1 MREQAQ
7 LAIEEADVIIFLT
20 DGAEGLTQSDKE
32 MTELLRKSSKNII
45 LAVNKIDDKK
55 HEQRILEF
63 HELGFKDIVPVSAEH
78 NIGIGNLMDT
88 LSNYLPQF
96 KVEELPAD
104 IIKVAVIGRPNVGK
118 SSLVN
123 RLLGKKRLLVSEV
136 LGTTRDSIDTV
147 LEVDSKNL
155 LDAIVEL
162 IRRTSSDLPVDV
174 VKAIKEGLLTEK
186 RNSIAHKTL
195 QMILKNIDIA
205 REKSLPICQDT
216 GTPVFYVK
224 LPYGVSQNGI
234 RNKINRAIKESVH
247 NLYLRPNIVDTLT
260 GKNLG
265 DKTGTGYP
273 VINFEEWKKD
283 YIKVILMLKGG
294 GCENVGTQYAL
305 PDSRVNAGRDLE
317 GVRRCI
323 LDAVHKAQGRGCA
336 PGIIGVCIGGDRV
349 SSYEESK
356 RQLLRRLDD
365 RNENPV
371 LGKLEQSIMR
381 DANKLGIGPMGFGGR
396 TTLLGV
402 KIGSLCRIPPS
413 YFVSVTYMCWAYR
426 RRGFEYENE
435 KVKRW
440 LY

>member
-1 MREQAQ
+1 M
-7 LAIEEADVIIFLT
+7 
-20 DGAEGLTQSDKE
+20 
-32 MTELLRKSSKNII
+32 
-45 LAVNKIDDKK
+45 
-55 HEQRILEF
+55 
-63 HELGFKDIVPVSAEH
+63 
-78 NIGIGNLMDT
+78 
-88 LSNYLPQF
+88 
-96 KVEELPAD
+96 
-104 IIKVAVIGRPNVGK
+104 
-118 SSLVN
+118 SLFN
-123 RLLGKKRLLVSEV
+123 MN
-136 LGTTRDSIDTV
+136 
-147 LEVDSKNL
+147 SKNL
-155 LDAIVEL
+155 LNTFVEL
-162 IRRTSSDLPVDV
+162 IRRASSDLPVDV
-174 VKAIKEGLLTEK
+174 VSAIEKGLLTEK
-186 RNSIAHKTL
+186 RDSIAHKTL

-205 REKSLPICQDT
+205 REKSLPMCQDT
-216 GTPVFYVK
+216 GTPVFYVNYPAK
-224 LPYGVSQNGI
+224 VSQI
-234 RNKINRAIKESVH
+234 DIKKKINQAIKESVYK
-247 NLYLRPNIVDTLT
+247 LYLRPNIVDTLT

-265 DKTGTGYP
+265 DRTGPGYP

-305 PDSRVNAGRDLE
+305 PDSRVNAVRDLE

-323 LDAVHKAQGRGCA
+323 LDAVHKAQGRGCS
-336 PGIIGVCIGGDRV
+336 PGILGVCIGGDRV

-356 RQLLRRLDD
+356 RQLLRSLDD
-365 RNENPV
+365 RNKNPV

>member
-1 MREQAQ
+1 M
-7 LAIEEADVIIFLT
+7 L
-20 DGAEGLTQSDKE
+20 
-32 MTELLRKSSKNII
+32 
-45 LAVNKIDDKK
+45 
-55 HEQRILEF
+55 
-63 HELGFKDIVPVSAEH
+63 PVD
-78 NIGIGNLMDT
+78 NIG
-88 LSNYLPQF
+88 
-96 KVEELPAD
+96 
-104 IIKVAVIGRPNVGK
+104 
-118 SSLVN
+118 
-123 RLLGKKRLLVSEV
+123 
-136 LGTTRDSIDTV
+136 
-147 LEVDSKNL
+147 L
-155 LDAIVEL
+155 LDIFVEL
-162 IRRTSSDLPVDV
+162 IRRTSADLPADIVS
-174 VKAIKEGLLTEK
+174 AIEMGLLSEK
-186 RNSIAHKTL
+186 ENSIAYKTL
-195 QMILKNIDIA
+195 QMILKNIKLA
-205 REKSLPICQDT
+205 KEKSLPMCQDT
-216 GTPVFYVK
+216 GTPVFYIN
-224 LPYGVSQNGI
+224 LPNSVSQIDIKNEI
-234 RNKINRAIKESVH
+234 NKAIKVSVQK
-247 NLYLRPNIVDTLT
+247 LYLRPNIVDTLT

-265 DKTGTGYP
+265 DKTGPGYP

-323 LDAVHKAQGRGCA
+323 LDAVHKAQGRGCS
-336 PGIIGVCIGGDRV
+336 PGILGVCIGGDRV

-356 RQLLRRLDD
+356 RQLLRSLDD
-365 RNENPV
+365 RNKNPV

-426 RRGFEYENE
+426 RRGFEYKGG

>member
-1 MREQAQ
+1 M
-7 LAIEEADVIIFLT
+7 L
-20 DGAEGLTQSDKE
+20 
-32 MTELLRKSSKNII
+32 
-45 LAVNKIDDKK
+45 
-55 HEQRILEF
+55 
-63 HELGFKDIVPVSAEH
+63 PVD
-78 NIGIGNLMDT
+78 NIG
-88 LSNYLPQF
+88 
-96 KVEELPAD
+96 
-104 IIKVAVIGRPNVGK
+104 
-118 SSLVN
+118 
-123 RLLGKKRLLVSEV
+123 
-136 LGTTRDSIDTV
+136 
-147 LEVDSKNL
+147 L
-155 LDAIVEL
+155 LDIFVEL
-162 IRRTSSDLPVDV
+162 IRRTSADLPADIVS
-174 VKAIKEGLLTEK
+174 AIEMGLLSEK
-186 RNSIAHKTL
+186 ENSIAYKTL
-195 QMILKNIDIA
+195 QMILKNIKLA
-205 REKSLPICQDT
+205 KEKSLPMCQDT
-216 GTPVFYVK
+216 GTPVFYIN
-224 LPYGVSQNGI
+224 LPNSVSQIDIKNEI
-234 RNKINRAIKESVH
+234 NKAIKVSVQK
-247 NLYLRPNIVDTLT
+247 LYLRPNIVDTLT

-265 DKTGTGYP
+265 DKTGPGYP

-323 LDAVHKAQGRGCA
+323 LDAVHKAQGRGCS
-336 PGIIGVCIGGDRV
+336 PGILGVCIGGDRV

-356 RQLLRRLDD
+356 RQLLRSLDD

-371 LGKLEQSIMR
+371 LDKLEQSIMK

-426 RRGFEYENE
+426 RRGFEYKGG

>member
-1 MREQAQ
+1 M
-7 LAIEEADVIIFLT
+7 
-20 DGAEGLTQSDKE
+20 
-32 MTELLRKSSKNII
+32 
-45 LAVNKIDDKK
+45 
-55 HEQRILEF
+55 
-63 HELGFKDIVPVSAEH
+63 
-78 NIGIGNLMDT
+78 
-88 LSNYLPQF
+88 
-96 KVEELPAD
+96 
-104 IIKVAVIGRPNVGK
+104 
-118 SSLVN
+118 
-123 RLLGKKRLLVSEV
+123 
-136 LGTTRDSIDTV
+136 
-147 LEVDSKNL
+147 DSKNL
-155 LDAIVEL
+155 LDTFVEL

-174 VKAIKEGLLTEK
+174 VTAIEGGLLTEK
-186 RNSIAHKTL
+186 KDSISYKTL
-195 QMILKNIDIA
+195 QMILKNIELA
-205 REKSLPICQDT
+205 KEKSLPMCQDT
-216 GTPVFYVK
+216 GTPVFYVNY
-224 LPYGVSQNGI
+224 PAGVSQI
-234 RNKINRAIKESVH
+234 DIKKKINQAIKESVH
-247 NLYLRPNIVDTLT
+247 KLYLRPNIVDTLT

-265 DKTGTGYP
+265 DRTGQGYP

-323 LDAVHKAQGRGCA
+323 LDAVHKAQGRGCS
-336 PGIIGVCIGGDRV
+336 PGILGVCIGGDRV

-356 RQLLRRLDD
+356 RQLLRSLDD
-365 RNENPV
+365 KNENTL

-381 DANKLGIGPMGFGGR
+381 DTNRLGIGPMGFGGM

-426 RRGFEYENE
+426 RRGFEYKGG

>member
-1 MREQAQ
+1 M
-7 LAIEEADVIIFLT
+7 L
-20 DGAEGLTQSDKE
+20 
-32 MTELLRKSSKNII
+32 
-45 LAVNKIDDKK
+45 
-55 HEQRILEF
+55 
-63 HELGFKDIVPVSAEH
+63 PVD
-78 NIGIGNLMDT
+78 NIG
-88 LSNYLPQF
+88 
-96 KVEELPAD
+96 
-104 IIKVAVIGRPNVGK
+104 
-118 SSLVN
+118 
-123 RLLGKKRLLVSEV
+123 
-136 LGTTRDSIDTV
+136 
-147 LEVDSKNL
+147 L
-155 LDAIVEL
+155 LDIFVEL
-162 IRRTSSDLPVDV
+162 IRRTSADLPADIVS
-174 VKAIKEGLLTEK
+174 AIEMGLLSEK
-186 RNSIAHKTL
+186 ENSIAYKTL
-195 QMILKNIDIA
+195 QMILKNIKLA
-205 REKSLPICQDT
+205 KEKSLPMCQDT
-216 GTPVFYVK
+216 GTPVFYIN
-224 LPYGVSQNGI
+224 LPNSVSQIDIKNEI
-234 RNKINRAIKESVH
+234 NKAIKVSVQK
-247 NLYLRPNIVDTLT
+247 LYLRPNIVDTLT

-265 DKTGTGYP
+265 DKTGPGYP

-323 LDAVHKAQGRGCA
+323 LDAVHKAQGRGCS
-336 PGIIGVCIGGDRV
+336 PGILGVCIGGDRV

-356 RQLLRRLDD
+356 RQLLRSLDD

-371 LGKLEQSIMR
+371 LGKLEQSIMK

-426 RRGFEYENE
+426 RRGFEYKSG

>member
-1 MREQAQ
+1 M
-7 LAIEEADVIIFLT
+7 
-20 DGAEGLTQSDKE
+20 
-32 MTELLRKSSKNII
+32 
-45 LAVNKIDDKK
+45 
-55 HEQRILEF
+55 
-63 HELGFKDIVPVSAEH
+63 
-78 NIGIGNLMDT
+78 
-88 LSNYLPQF
+88 
-96 KVEELPAD
+96 
-104 IIKVAVIGRPNVGK
+104 
-118 SSLVN
+118 SLFN
-123 RLLGKKRLLVSEV
+123 MN
-136 LGTTRDSIDTV
+136 
-147 LEVDSKNL
+147 SKNL
-155 LDAIVEL
+155 LNTFVEL

-174 VKAIKEGLLTEK
+174 VSAIEKGLLTEK
-186 RNSIAHKTL
+186 RDSIAHKTL

-205 REKSLPICQDT
+205 REKSLPMCQDT
-216 GTPVFYVK
+216 GTPVFYVNYPAK
-224 LPYGVSQNGI
+224 VSQI
-234 RNKINRAIKESVH
+234 DIKKKINQAIKESVYK
-247 NLYLRPNIVDTLT
+247 LYLRPNIVDTLT

-265 DKTGTGYP
+265 DRTGPGYP

-305 PDSRVNAGRDLE
+305 PDSRVNAVRDLE

-323 LDAVHKAQGRGCA
+323 LDAVHKAQGRGCS
-336 PGIIGVCIGGDRV
+336 PGILGVCIGGDRV

-356 RQLLRRLDD
+356 RQLLRSLDD